1 MFAQRLTYPQIEWNA
16 NGKIKSIE
24 RTPSSTKS
32 DLEFVYDAS
41 GNRIIKIVKPRD
53 GNGVK
58 SELHWTYTYYVR
70 DASGNVMAV
79 YNRTFEF
86 VSGTDYK
93 DKLNCSELHI
103 YGSKRVG
110 TSNVDSLLTFN
121 FGDATFTDNYDNMF
135 GAGSYDP
142 ITPTTPCTTTCKTNY
157 RRKLGKKQYEVTN
170 HLGNVLA
177 TVSDRRLS
185 EDNYSYTASG
195 SGNYK
200 YDAARNMYYAVTA
213 GTGTHNRVSASSDN
227 KTDWYTAD
235 VISYSDYFAYGAQM
249 DGRFGGQYR
258 YTFNGQETESEIEDA
273 YFYKYR
279 LYDPRLGRFVS
290 TDPLEPIYAYNSPY
304 AFCENSTIAFVELE
318 GLERYYSADGRY
330 IGSYGGSEN
339 SEQIRITEYT
349 FEQGVEIMN
358 SNPEYQN
365 DFNAHSSVAYTNE
378 QDILDSWVRTWRPQS
393 TDREF
398 GMVVFS
404 IDIYS
409 GSPGTG
415 GNQRVYVEGV
425 TAKGEPQLAGGA
437 VDIATSTLKL
447 GQKAIGVAGHSMF
460 ADGKGWE
467 RSSMIHTHPAGKST
481 QFSIGGLANPLNG
494 RVEGDI
500 ALALEW
506 NIPIHMAHH
515 DHLYVNSFSP
525 KKYWEELGNQRGAST
540 VKWDKEAGPSRHIF
554 EDIVNCVQRERKVK

>member
-1 MFAQRLTYPQIEWNA
+1 MIPHYFTTSEFTLPSAGRKFA
-16 NGKIKSIE
+16 
-24 RTPSSTKS
+24 
-32 DLEFVYDAS
+32 F
-41 GNRIIKIVKPRD
+41 
-53 GNGVK
+53 
-58 SELHWTYTYYVR
+58 
-70 DASGNVMAV
+70 
-79 YNRTFEF
+79 
-86 VSGTDYK
+86 
-93 DKLNCSELHI
+93 
-103 YGSKRVG
+103 
-110 TSNVDSLLTFN
+110 
-121 FGDATFTDNYDNMF
+121 
-135 GAGSYDP
+135 
-142 ITPTTPCTTTCKTNY
+142 
-157 RRKLGKKQYEVTN
+157 
-170 HLGNVLA
+170 
-177 TVSDRRLS
+177 
-185 EDNYSYTASG
+185 
-195 SGNYK
+195 
-200 YDAARNMYYAVTA
+200 
-213 GTGTHNRVSASSDN
+213 
-227 KTDWYTAD
+227 
-235 VISYSDYFAYGAQM
+235 
-249 DGRFGGQYR
+249 R

-279 LYDPRLGRFVS
+279 LYDPRLGCFVS

-515 DHLYVNSFSP
+515 DHLYVKSFSP